1 MSATR
6 ERFDVLFDNIV
17 TRLEAYATAQ
27 AGINPALGFRVIP
40 DNARVIGELSGAAAV
55 IPRLDRVDFQTDQ
68 SAVGQE
74 WQIEA
79 SYAVDCIVKIGS
91 SGAKKA
97 GEEAGARLRYLITQV
112 IRALWN
118 RDDWELGIT
127 PRGQISRGTP
137 NIQNL
142 MNELAQTEKAIMGAT
157 VEMPVSM
164 MWEILGADGDPLES
178 IHVDANRW
186 SALYEYGGH

>member
-1 MSATR
+1 MSR

-17 TRLEAYATAQ
+17 TRLESYATAQ
-27 AGINPALGFRVIP
+27 AGIDAALGFRVIP
-40 DNARVIGELSGAAAV
+40 DNVRVIGELSGAAAV
-55 IPRLDRVDFQTDQ
+55 IPRLDRLDFQDGQ

-91 SGAKKA
+91 SATKRA

-118 RDDWELGIT
+118 RDDWDLGMT
-127 PRGQISRGTP
+127 LGQIGRGSP
-137 NIQNL
+137 NVQPL
-142 MNELAQTEKAIMGAT
+142 MNEIAQTEKAIMGAT
-157 VEMPVSM
+157 VELSASM
-164 MWEILGADGDPLES
+164 MWEILGAAGEPFTSLD
-178 IHVDANRW
+178 VDAGRW
-186 SALYEYGGH
+186 SALYEYGGPE